1 MEETI
6 REVITAALKT
16 KGLNQSQL
24 ALQLGRERASISRT
38 LGRSPI
44 DLRSDW
50 PAILDALG
58 LEVVV
63 RLKQER

>member
-6 REVITAALKT
+6 REVITATLKA

-38 LGRSPI
+38 LGHSPI

-50 PAILDALG
+50 PAILEALG
-58 LEVVV
+58 LEVVI
-63 RLKQER
+63 RPKQD

>member
-1 MEETI
+1 MEESF
-6 REVITAALKT
+6 RETVAAALKA

-24 ALQLGRERASISRT
+24 ATQLGRERASISRT

-44 DLRSDW
+44 DPRSDW

-58 LEVVV
+58 LEVVI
-63 RLKQER
+63 RPRRGK